1 MSTSKFE
8 FAAIVELLR
17 RSENDTQVR
26 TFFGQAMLRIEHD
39 EYYGSLEFKSEG
51 VEVVFNEAPWVVRPD
66 EVAEPKELYVAAF
79 HLHREGH
86 EGYAGYSGQLPNGVA
101 LDDPE
106 GEVLRKMGS
115 SPHSRGGGGMSTLL
129 KRPIP
134 YWFRYALGDGFLHF
148 QLDATRRIQMVTL
161 EASDVVGGRVPA
173 VSHR

>member
-1 MSTSKFE
+1 MSKSKFE
-8 FAAIVELLR
+8 FATIVALLR

-26 TFFGQAMLRIEHD
+26 TFFGQAMSRIEHD

-51 VEVVFNEAPWVVRPD
+51 VDVVFKEAPRVVRPR
-66 EVAEPKELYVAAF
+66 EVGNPKELYVAAF

-106 GEVLRKMGS
+106 GDLLRKMGS
-115 SPHSRGGGGMSTLL
+115 SPYSSGGGGMSKLL

-134 YWFRYALGDGFLHF
+134 YWFRYALRDGFLHF
-148 QLDATRRIQMVTL
+148 QLDAIGRIEMVTL
-161 EASDVVGGRVPA
+161 DASDVVGGRVLA
-173 VSHR
+173 VSHG